1 MKKVT
6 YINIV
11 AYYRFYYL
19 FIFFYAIKNLPPPHK
34 LRSKQLP
41 SLPIDK
47 SGPLMS

>member
-11 AYYRFYYL
+11 AYYRFYY
-19 FIFFYAIKNLPPPHK
+19 FILCYHK
-34 LRSKQLP
+34 FAPLRNCRSEQLP